1 MNKTTNINTTD
12 IKMDGNEVKRVLN
25 LEKTLNVTQGVII
38 FTISA
43 LCIVFLLYKKYP
55 DTFVKQF
62 GYSLFLTVILCF
74 IVFAIWSFYTVYKI
88 KNPGATFEDL
98 ISHYGQ
104 VKTWGTIIL
113 IVAATIS
120 LFFGI
125 LAMLGTFSDSAASAT
140 AGTYITYI
148 TILGLVA
155 GTFFVFN
162 KTATD
167 DESILF
173 KLPKH
178 TQKFYDERKKF
189 TLILFAFVILMTMLY
204 IFNPGGYMTKYAG
217 ATIFLTIFIGL
228 ALLLTVKGYDYFFT
242 NPEKSA
248 AAFNEQYKNVPGF
261 NTFFKSGYIFLGLGI
276 SALFFYW
283 LISSLG
289 LLSQNY
295 DASNKDKIIKTIVNI
310 FLLLVVFAII
320 YKLVNAGGYFANTPI
335 FRLIFNTILY
345 IPCLLVVIVD
355 FIADLFKQKPD
366 AAATAVT
373 AATTLHGATTV
384 VETTTTGKSPIV
396 FGNTTKND
404 IIFLGISVSVC
415 SLYLLFN
422 YVIIPFGM
430 TKYYKQGGK
439 QLINNP
445 IATDVQTNVATYEN
459 LNGTNSKNY
468 NYALSFWVYLDS
480 FPPSTSTSYL
490 EAVPILSYGDNPCVK
505 YHSPSNSI
513 IITVKQQTA
522 DSNIVDTIQKLE
534 TNIKKENIEHWNTIQ
549 DKIKSGIEM
558 IKSLPVGNE
567 QDENGNRI
575 IYKRS
580 NILLQKWN
588 NIVLNYSGGTLDV
601 FYNGELVKSAIEVVP
616 KLNYDMLTVG
626 TNDGISGNIANL
638 MYFDHPLNYLTVN
651 RLYMMLKDKNPPS
664 ITTIDKT
671 LIPLPNEY

>member
-295 DASNKDKIIKTIVNI
+295 DASNKDKIMKTLVNI

-626 TNDGISGNIANL
+626 TNNGISGNIANL